1 MAKCSLLFSI
11 QIFFLFFLLSHSFI
25 LSAAEE
31 PIKKR
36 VQDPAKIKFTF
47 RMSKA
52 SKDLKWSDTYYQS
65 YKKNKEINYLKLA
78 ARHCKSAIRLLFET
92 QSLLARTTRF
102 YNQADT
108 KRLLACKYFKM
119 LRQKSFLL
127 SKEHHLRDIKRECK
141 L

>member
-1 MAKCSLLFSI
+1 MSKYSLLFSVSG
-11 QIFFLFFLLSHSFI
+11 FFLLFFLSYSFI
-25 LSAAEE
+25 LSANET
-31 PIKKR
+31 PVKKK
-36 VQDPAKIKFTF
+36 VKDPTQIKFTH

-52 SKDLKWSDTYYQS
+52 AKDLQWSDIYYQS

-92 QSLLARTTRF
+92 QSLLSRTTRF
-102 YNQADT
+102 YNQADK

-127 SKEHHLRDIKRECK
+127 SKEHHLRDINKKCVP
-141 L
+141 